1 VEDGLL
7 AKCCYQLGLCF
18 TEGTFPNWQ
27 ETMVVQPAVV
37 QTPQMMYQP
46 PQVTRSSSVVELSG
60 LLLGE
65 GEVCFIV
72 CLFAHHCISLM
83 LCF

>member
-27 ETMVVQPAVV
+27 ETMVAQPAVA
-37 QTPQMMYQP
+37 QP
-46 PQVTRSSSVVELSG
+46 
-60 LLLGE
+60 
-65 GEVCFIV
+65 
-72 CLFAHHCISLM
+72 HK
-83 LCF
+83 

>member
-1 VEDGLL
+1 
-7 AKCCYQLGLCF
+7 
-18 TEGTFPNWQ
+18 
-27 ETMVVQPAVV
+27 MVAQPAVA

-46 PQVTRSSSVVELSG
+46 PQVTRSRSVVDLSS

-65 GEVCFIV
+65 GEACFIV
-72 CLFAHHCISLM
+72 CLFAHHCISLL